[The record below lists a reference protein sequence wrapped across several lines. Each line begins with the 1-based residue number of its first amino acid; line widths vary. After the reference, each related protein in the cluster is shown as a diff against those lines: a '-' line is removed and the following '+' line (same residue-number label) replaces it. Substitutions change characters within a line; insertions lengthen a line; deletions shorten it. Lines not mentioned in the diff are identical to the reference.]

1 LRPDLLTRQSMM
13 PPRRDSNPAVASA
26 SAAPSLRDRRR
37 RYPARVIR
45 PPLKARVRYR
55 LLRVIHRLESW
66 AAALGVRAARLVLRV
81 GALVLVAVAVW
92 LFVVQPLPEPMAQ
105 DALIGVAGIVA
116 TVLSLG
122 LTVTLIV
129 AQHTAEKHARVLYV
143 EFRRERAWLLVLGLL
158 AIGVVAIVAAA
169 LGRPSIST
177 GWASLAVAASLGVY
191 TASLLPRMLDSL
203 DATILAERL
212 TARTVRE
219 LHAIA
224 NGREPHEL
232 ESALKPV
239 ARRGLEIAS
248 GMAVQGITSNDKEV
262 VRAGFAGIRRI
273 LVAYVEG
280 SPTRGWDTEIIN
292 LAFQHLG
299 EDVDR
304 CMKASPVLIMPA
316 VIEELSALGV
326 EAQRTLEED
335 GPEAVSG
342 RLNSLFLDVV
352 TGTLLNEDSAG
363 AAMAAQGIGESALA
377 LIRAKSPNMVAD
389 HIRRLR
395 SIALLSLRAEQ
406 DHVAGRAH
414 VDLSR
419 IAIALAGMDTQDIM
433 PPTLFHDACS
443 ALGDSVDAFV
453 GRTST
458 KGGLAG
464 DLAWM
469 WTTQPWAEANLA
481 WVVMS
486 GVYAD
491 VRSREHRRGDFGLGA
506 TAITHSLVKLATEGT
521 SGFSTA
527 SNAIE
532 TASMGV
538 RGSLGIQVDADT
550 ADVVSDLW
558 ITVVRRLIDPTKE
571 TLHEVE
577 TLAELLLA
585 GVYDVESTRPTPTRM
600 RDGLTDALTLT
611 KAITDDFHRRR
622 RARAWLGAGRAALG
636 CGDNAL
642 AQMIATAIA
651 PDLRELRAALR
662 ERPWAADSDG
672 LLNAVRTGARA
683 MRLPD
688 LPDTHTRPEVVA
700 AFDALLD
707 KKPRRRRRPPPTR
720 EAPSNGLR
728 KNAGPI

>member
-1 LRPDLLTRQSMM
+1 ML
-13 PPRRDSNPAVASA
+13 AV
-26 SAAPSLRDRRR
+26 
-37 RYPARVIR
+37 
-45 PPLKARVRYR
+45 
-55 LLRVIHRLESW
+55 HRLTSW

-81 GALVLVAVAVW
+81 GAVVLVAIAIW
-92 LFVVQPLPEPMAQ
+92 LFTVQPLPEPMAQ

-143 EFRRERAWLLVLGLL
+143 EFRHERAWLFVLGLL
-158 AIGVVAIVAAA
+158 AIGVVAIVWAA
-169 LGRPSIST
+169 LARPTIST
-177 GWASLAVAASLGVY
+177 GYASLAVAASLGVY

-219 LHAIA
+219 LHEIA
-224 NGREPHEL
+224 RTRERYEL

-262 VRAGFAGIRRI
+262 VRAGFAGMRRV

-280 SPTRGWDTEIIN
+280 SPTRGWDTEIGN

-304 CMKASPVLIMPA
+304 CIKASPVLILPA
-316 VIEELSALGV
+316 VLEELSALGV
-326 EAQRTLEED
+326 EAQRTLGRDEGEV
-335 GPEAVSG
+335 VSG

-352 TGTLLNEDSAG
+352 TGTLLNEDSGG
-363 AAMAAQGIGESALA
+363 AYMAAEGIGESALA
-377 LIRAKSPNMVAD
+377 LIRARSPNMVAD

-395 SIALLSLRAEQ
+395 SIALLALRAEQ

-414 VDLSR
+414 VDLAR

-433 PPTLFHDACS
+433 PPSLFSDACS
-443 ALGDSVDAFV
+443 ALGDSADAFV

-464 DLAWM
+464 DTAWM
-469 WTTQPWAEANLA
+469 WTTQPWAEHNLA

-486 GVYAD
+486 GVYASVHGRARYRD
-491 VRSREHRRGDFGLGA
+491 DFGHGA
-506 TAITHSLVKLATEGT
+506 TAITHALVKLATEGT

-532 TASMGV
+532 TAYMGV
-538 RGSLGIQVDADT
+538 RGSLGVQVTEDT
-550 ADVVSDLW
+550 ADLVPELW

-577 TLAELLLA
+577 TLADLLLA
-585 GVYDVESTRPTPTRM
+585 GVYDVESGRLTATRM
-600 RDGLTDALTLT
+600 RAGIDEALASTT
-611 KAITDDFHRRR
+611 AITDDFHRRR

-636 CGDNAL
+636 CGDTEL
-642 AQMIATAIA
+642 AQAIATAIA

-662 ERPWAADSDG
+662 ERPWAAESDG
-672 LLNAVRTGARA
+672 LTDAVRTGPRA

-688 LPDTHTRPEVVA
+688 LPDTHTRLEVVA
-700 AFDALLD
+700 AFDVLLD
-707 KKPRRRRRPPPTR
+707 RKPRRRRRRPPLTQ
-720 EAPSNGLR
+720 PSSEKGETS
-728 KNAGPI
+728 G